1 MAASFLLGR
10 AEAQTVVPV
19 NSSPS
24 SQMQKAAEQK
34 NTHLHYSVF
43 VHGYHALNAD
53 ADYVMQPW
61 GYGIETHL
69 YTAGLASWFLTLNLL
84 SSAQGRFS
92 GDEIAPVSFSNKG
105 FSRGEERRAH
115 IDFDLSGPHVTVLFP
130 PEKKRE
136 PLPEV
141 ELKQAVDMLSYLI
154 ALTHRMEF
162 RQDCTFGKPIFDG
175 VHLSYLDM
183 HGPINTSMP
192 KDHSPF
198 FKDDALRCDFTGRQ
212 IGGFSI
218 GSPFKAAQS
227 APHPGSVWFVR
238 DEKVGFLPV
247 RIEFNHYK
255 MGLILVV
262 LQSEP
267 QISTVSRNQVH

>member
-1 MAASFLLGR
+1 MAVSFLFGQ
-10 AEAQTVVPV
+10 AEAQ
-19 NSSPS
+19 
-24 SQMQKAAEQK
+24 AAGAEQRATEQ

-53 ADYVMQPW
+53 VDYVMQPW
-61 GYGIETHL
+61 GYGIESHL
-69 YTAGLASWFLTLNLL
+69 YTAGLASWFLTLNLM
-84 SSAQGRFS
+84 SSAQGRFN
-92 GDEIAPVSFSNKG
+92 DAEITPVSFSNKG
-105 FSRGEERRAH
+105 FSRGEERKAH

-136 PLPEV
+136 PLPET
-141 ELKQAVDMLSYLI
+141 ELKQAVDMLSYLV
-154 ALTHRMEF
+154 ALTHRMQVK
-162 RQDCTFGKPIFDG
+162 QDCTFGKPIFDG

-183 HGPINTSMP
+183 HGPDKTSMP
-192 KDHSPF
+192 KDHNPF
-198 FKDDALRCDFTGRQ
+198 FKGEAQRCDFTGRQ

-227 APHPGSVWFVR
+227 APHPGTVWFAH
-238 DEKVGFLPV
+238 DDKAGLLPV

-262 LQSEP
+262 LQTAP
-267 QISTVSRNQVH
+267 QFSTISHGNQVH